1 MNQTFTLQNFMPS
14 FYQWSSFLL
23 ILGIN
28 GLVGCSEGV
37 EFIREGDQG
46 GVMIYRYKGD
56 RGHLLSPARPQA
68 LKKIN
73 FVCPNG
79 YRIVKEGETS
89 NRQRVIEGITGPEIV
104 VERRWGIRFQCR

>member
-1 MNQTFTLQNFMPS
+1 MPS

-68 LKKIN
+68 LKKN
-73 FVCPNG
+73 QFCLPK
-79 YRIVKEGETS
+79 RIS
-89 NRQRVIEGITGPEIV
+89 NCKGGGNLKSPASD
-104 VERRWGIRFQCR
+104 